1 METRYRCGGHGA
13 AAGSQHCQ
21 SGQELRSPRHWE
33 ANGLLRE
40 NQETKVNPAADVLTA
55 VVKIKDLA
63 GSVVFAL
70 L

>member
-1 METRYRCGGHGA
+1 MEGMESWLAH
-13 AAGSQHCQ
+13 QLD
-21 SGQELRSPRHWE
+21 QELRSPWHQE

-40 NQETKVNPAADVLTA
+40 TQETTVNPAADALTA

-70 L
+70 LSWIPPN

>member
-1 METRYRCGGHGA
+1 MELWLAR
-13 AAGSQHCQ
+13 QLD
-21 SGQELRSPRHWE
+21 QELRSPRHQE

-40 NQETKVNPAADVLTA
+40 NQETKVNPAADALTA

-70 L
+70 LSWIPPN